1 MTSAISLQP
10 HNTFYLSP
18 LAADTRQRQPIR
30 GQLPACDARLVSR
43 TEAASSYGFVKNTNP
58 LSVQLCRGFHIQAC
72 TQRWLCISVD
82 SLCASHKLFRIFTE
96 NKDFIFDEKKSIL
109 SLMMCGFDDHVIT
122 HMITCAQIK
131 LNSF

>member
-18 LAADTRQRQPIR
+18 LAADAQQRQPIR

-43 TEAASSYGFVKNTNP
+43 TEAASSCGSLKNTSQ

-72 TQRWLCISVD
+72 TQYWLCISAD
-82 SLCASHKLFRIFTE
+82 SSCASHKLFRIFTE

-109 SLMMCGFDDHVIT
+109 SLMMCDFDGHVIT
-122 HMITCAQIK
+122 HGHLC
-131 LNSF
+131 SD